1 MANELELQVKQ
12 LEAQLKELQ
21 EKQPKD
27 QLSIIVFS
35 GDLDKVLA
43 AFIIATGARAMDTE
57 VKMFFTFWA
66 TPVLRA
72 KNKKG
77 KDKDFMSKMLSFML
91 PKGSTQTKISQ
102 LNMGGLG
109 TEMLKSV
116 MKKKNISSLESLIE
130 TAGEL
135 GVEIAICQM
144 SMDLM
149 GFKKDEMIDYP
160 NLSYVGVGTYLAD
173 AEESKIQLFI

>member
-1 MANELELQVKQ
+1 MANDLEAKVNQ

-27 QLSIIVFS
+27 QLSMIVFS
-35 GDLDKVLA
+35 GDMDKVLA
-43 AFIIATGARAMDTE
+43 AFVVATGARAMDME

-66 TPVLRA
+66 TAVLRD
-72 KNKKG
+72 KKKVG
-77 KDKDFMSKMLSFML
+77 KGKDFMSAMLSKML
-91 PKGSTQTKISQ
+91 PKGSTETKISK
-102 LNMGGLG
+102 LNMGGMG
-109 TEMLKSV
+109 TTMLKSI
-116 MKKKNISSLESLIE
+116 MKKKGISSLESLIE

-160 NLSYVGVGTYLAD
+160 NLSYVGVGTYLSD

>member
-1 MANELELQVKQ
+1 MANDLEAKVNQ

-27 QLSIIVFS
+27 QLSMIVFS

-43 AFIIATGARAMDTE
+43 AFIVATGARAMDIE

-66 TPVLRA
+66 TSVLRD
-72 KNKKG
+72 KKKTG
-77 KDKDFMSKMLSFML
+77 KGKDFMSAMLAKML
-91 PKGSTQTKISQ
+91 PKGSTETTLSK
-102 LNMGGLG
+102 LNMCGMG
-109 TEMLKSV
+109 TSMLKSI
-116 MKKKNISSLESLIE
+116 MKKKGISSLETLIE

-149 GFKKDEMIDYP
+149 GFKKEEMIDYP